1 MEDTMDMNLDGE
13 TVQTPC
19 DIILTSEPFFV
30 EVSEEVLA
38 DGSKVI
44 HLRGDVPMQLRA
56 VPPAVGAM

>member
-1 MEDTMDMNLDGE
+1 MEDKMHTDTDGE
-13 TVQTPC
+13 NEQMPC

-44 HLRGDVPMQLRA
+44 HLRGDAQLQLRA
-56 VPPAVGAM
+56 VPPAVRAM